1 MTLRIVMRSG
11 SQVKV
16 KNAGERS
23 HKVPSGNAGS
33 SSARPSGGR
42 KSSAETFLLHL
53 QHQLKPQSF
62 EELKLK
68 VKVMEFGYKTGPLVR
83 QFLCRSE
90 TKFCERFFR

>member
-1 MTLRIVMRSG
+1 M
-11 SQVKV
+11 QVKDLTRFQV
-16 KNAGERS
+16 GMLEVR
-23 HKVPSGNAGS
+23 
-33 SSARPSGGR
+33 RPAYLGGR